1 MPRCAE
7 WDEDEDEPEDWE
19 YTDLRC
25 LVPPA
30 SIFSGALSLPCADPA
45 DKSKT
50 PTASAAEDS
59 AVSTGGSDSHED
71 GAGKPGSDSAGS
83 HGNELVEGDEYE
95 DFLKEDPDAWPH
107 RPGQYY
113 HAACIM
119 SSHRQLGIASLAM
132 AQELILETRC
142 TIPQLRMVQL
152 ANSTANVIL
161 KAASHCCSKETITKV
176 SYIDLTF
183 VQEKVIEFHFVAS
196 SRAVVRAM

>member
-1 MPRCAE
+1 MKIMIIIKTGTGMHLSGSCMTTASVLMSFWHSEPSSVTVPRCAE
-7 WDEDEDEPEDWE
+7 WDEDEDEPENWA
-19 YTDLRC
+19 YADLQC

-30 SIFSGALSLPCADPA
+30 SLFSGALSLPCADPA
-45 DKSKT
+45 DTSKA
-50 PTASAAEDS
+50 PMASAAEDS

-95 DFLKEDPDAWPH
+95 DVLKEDPDAWPH

-142 TIPQLRMVQL
+142 TIP
-152 ANSTANVIL
+152 
-161 KAASHCCSKETITKV
+161 
-176 SYIDLTF
+176 
-183 VQEKVIEFHFVAS
+183 
-196 SRAVVRAM
+196 